1 MLNLANQLF
10 KVQKRK
16 SLFFSFTSLELWRY
30 TAVKTNTQFQHTN
43 NAQQNHRHAF
53 SVVFTCV
60 KISDILPSA
69 VIYTSKSITV

>member
-1 MLNLANQLF
+1 MLTNCLRF
-10 KVQKRK
+10 KSVNPC
-16 SLFFSFTSLELWRY
+16 FSVLQVWNYEDA
-30 TAVKTNTQFQHTN
+30 AVKTNTQFQHCTN